1 MAGRIREE
9 GLQRS
14 RAQELYL
21 TLSDAIGARLTGS
34 PSHMQAARW
43 ARERLAEWGLANARL
58 EPFQFGRGW
67 SLEKISV
74 EMTSPRYMPLIA
86 YADAWT
92 PSIAGV
98 VSGTG
103 GLHRRQDGCRDPGH
117 DVSSFAAQ
125 SC

>member
-1 MAGRIREE
+1 MTARIKEE

-21 TLSDAIGARLTGS
+21 TLSDAIGARVTGARS
-34 PSHMQAARW
+34 RLRAARW

-58 EPFQFGRGW
+58 EPFRFGRGW

-92 PSIAGV
+92 PSTARV
-98 VSGTG
+98 LSGRAVYVG
-103 GLHRRQDGCRDPGH
+103 DKGP
-117 DVSSFAAQ
+117 A
-125 SC
+125 